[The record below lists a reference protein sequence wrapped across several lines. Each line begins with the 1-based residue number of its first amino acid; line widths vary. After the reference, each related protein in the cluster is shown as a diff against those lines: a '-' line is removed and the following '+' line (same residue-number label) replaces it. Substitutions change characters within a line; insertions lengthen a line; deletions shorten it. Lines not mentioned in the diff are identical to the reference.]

1 MALHFQYVDVSHVL
15 GSSELDPAHS
25 RCGLTNDEQSGRNTS
40 LDLLVK
46 LSLIQP
52 ILSSEDY
59 TSECLKKIRSDFD
72 F

>member
-1 MALHFQYVDVSHVL
+1 MSMSLMYWGAQNWTQ
-15 GSSELDPAHS
+15 HS